1 MFKDL
6 RPYEESVDSG
16 ALWLGSVP
24 SHWNVAGARSVFAEV
39 ASSGHVDEPLLSV
52 TISRGVLRQ
61 SDLLANSGKKDSSNL
76 DRSKY
81 KLVEPG
87 DIAYNKMRAWQGAIG
102 LSQHRGIVSP
112 AYVVIRPRRDSGTY
126 LHHLLRTPRFAKE
139 AERWSYGITSDQW
152 SLRPEHFKMIT
163 FPVPPVNE
171 QAAIVKYL
179 THAHARIDRAIA
191 AKRRIGLLIDEQ
203 RQAIT
208 RRLLTC
214 TSDGDPA
221 NCQYVPAGRL
231 CKITTGVEDSRNAV
245 PDGEYPFYV
254 RGREILRASDYIMDA
269 EAVMTPG
276 DGQGGVG
283 KVFHYFNGKFQA
295 HQRVYI
301 FSDFDGV
308 DGRFFYWH
316 LSSFFHRFA
325 LSRSNTVTMESLRL
339 PVLASFPVA
348 VPSLSEQRK
357 IVSRIEAEDAHA
369 QAVRLTVQRQIELLR
384 EFRMRLTSDVVTGQL
399 DVRHIAAAL
408 PNLDPASDVED
419 VGADQD
425 DLEAEVAEI
434 TENVYA

>member
-1 MFKDL
+1 MFTDL
-6 RPYEESVDSG
+6 GPYGSYGEQQVG
-16 ALWLGSVP
+16 WLP
-24 SHWNVAGARSVFAEV
+24 PAPAHWTRVRFRN
-39 ASSGHVDEPLLSV
+39 
-52 TISRGVLRQ
+52 VLRERDRRSTSGDEQ
-61 SDLLANSGKKDSSNL
+61 LLRVSQFTGVTERLQVGGEADTRAASLVGHKKVELDDLVVNIMLAWNGSLGVS
-76 DRSKY
+76 RY
-81 KLVEPG
+81 V
-87 DIAYNKMRAWQGAIG
+87 
-102 LSQHRGIVSP
+102 GIVSP
-112 AYVVIRPRRDSGTY
+112 AYCVYSFSAASDPWY
-126 LHHLLRTPRFAKE
+126 YHCLLRTPEYRDRIKALSTGVVDSRLRLYTDDLYGLE
-139 AERWSYGITSDQW
+139 A
-152 SLRPEHFKMIT
+152 L
-163 FPVPPVNE
+163 VPPIAE

-191 AKRRIGLLIDEQ
+191 AKRRLGLLIDEQ
-203 RQAIT
+203 RQAMT

-221 NCQYVPAGRL
+221 NWQYVPAGHL
-231 CKITTGVEDSRNAV
+231 CKITTGVEDSGNAV

-316 LSSFFHRFA
+316 LSSFFRRFA
-325 LSRSNTVTMESLRL
+325 LSQSNTVTMESLRL

-348 VPSLSEQRK
+348 VPSLSVQRK
-357 IVSRIEAEDAHA
+357 IVSRIEAEDARAH
-369 QAVRLTVQRQIELLR
+369 AVRLTVQREIELLR

-399 DVRHIAAAL
+399 DVRHIAATL
-408 PNLDPASDVED
+408 PDLDPAVEPGDVDASD
-419 VGADQD
+419 D
-425 DLEAEVAEI
+425 DLLDDADEPLEEVDA
-434 TENVYA
+434 